1 VRLATL
7 DLNGSGTAAVVLRG
21 EGAVVVRDSAG
32 RVAYPDVGALLAAGD
47 GALEAAQRALADGDE
62 QPYGS
67 AALRCPILAPGAV
80 FCIGLN
86 YGTHITEMGRELPTH
101 PTLFSK
107 LSRAL
112 TDPYADIDVPAAG
125 AARLDYEGELV
136 AVIGKAARNVDAA
149 EAMSHVAGLTVLND
163 VTMRDYQRRSPQWF
177 AGKTWERSTPVGPAV
192 VTLDELGDVGAR
204 ELVVTVNDEERQ
216 RARLGDLVFGVADL
230 VEDISRI
237 VTLEPGDLIATGTP
251 GGVGDAMDPKGYVGD
266 GDVVEVRIDGL
277 GSVRNRITVRP

>member
-163 VTMRDYQRRSPQWF
+163 VTMRDYQWRSPQWF
-177 AGKTWERSTPVGPAV
+177 AGKTWERSTPVGPTV

-237 VTLEPGDLIATGTP
+237 VILEPGDLIATGTP